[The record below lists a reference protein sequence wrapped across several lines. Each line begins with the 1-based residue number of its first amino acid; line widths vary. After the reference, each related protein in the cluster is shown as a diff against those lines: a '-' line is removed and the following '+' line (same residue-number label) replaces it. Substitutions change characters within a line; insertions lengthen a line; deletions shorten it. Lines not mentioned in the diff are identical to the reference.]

1 MNGMNV
7 TLKQAELAKMLF
19 QIEDNQLLNKIER
32 LIRDAI
38 NDAQKVE
45 EPIVHYA
52 SKNTKNGVDELI
64 ELAKEPTPE
73 HISAEQ
79 LIREQGFD
87 MTAFN
92 EALDDVDD
100 SLFEDET
107 LEELLNTLS
116 K

>member
-1 MNGMNV
+1 MNI
-7 TLKQAELAKMLF
+7 TLKQAELAKTLF

-32 LIRDAI
+32 LIKTAI
-38 NDAQKVE
+38 QEAQKVE
-45 EPIVHYA
+45 EPIVHYT
-52 SKNTKNGVDELI
+52 SKKTKNGVDELI
-64 ELAKEPTPE
+64 ELAKYPTPE

-79 LIREQGFD
+79 LIEEQGFD
-87 MTAFN
+87 MNAFN
-92 EALDDVDD
+92 EALDDIDD